1 MQTGADRLLI
11 DRSSTQYLISCPSLS
26 AVVCGK
32 NKFGSGL
39 VRLKIGPME
48 EKAKKKRKEKSK
60 VVFSG
65 PTKKYICITCPNCCA
80 LETDGTQ
87 VAGARCQKGEAFAC
101 QEWIEPRRVITTTV
115 RVETEKGTHILP
127 VKTAAPVPLSRL
139 QAVMKAIKA
148 LRLKEMSP
156 LGSRITVIEGPEPLE
171 IIVTGE

>member
-1 MQTGADRLLI
+1 
-11 DRSSTQYLISCPSLS
+11 
-26 AVVCGK
+26 
-32 NKFGSGL
+32 
-39 VRLKIGPME
+39 ME
-48 EKAKKKRKEKSK
+48 EKAKKKRKEKPP

-65 PTKKYICITCPNCCA
+65 PTKNYICITCPNCCA

-87 VAGARCQKGEAFAC
+87 VAGAHCQKGEAFAC

-148 LRLKEMSP
+148 LRLTEVPPPGLKDYRNRRPRAIGDHRYRGVKKDE
-156 LGSRITVIEGPEPLE
+156 LERIFDYS
-171 IIVTGE
+171 